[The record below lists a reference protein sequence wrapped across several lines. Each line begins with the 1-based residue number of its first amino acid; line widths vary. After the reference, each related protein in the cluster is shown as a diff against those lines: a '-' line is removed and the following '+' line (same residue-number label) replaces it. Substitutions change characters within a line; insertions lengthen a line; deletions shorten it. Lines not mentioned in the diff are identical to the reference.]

1 LDEWEDYHQGKHA
14 VILQRNPKNVKI
26 GVTNNPTPT
35 EIFFIAKWDNNES
48 SFEDVCDMLGYEF
61 IDDRSMENYYINLT
75 NDINNFG
82 VNIVYYSPEN
92 GVYDQEDNFLWNFN
106 YDILDIPNIT
116 PEVIKIIDDY
126 LTNGNEGDIHEM
138 VDKVITEDRKEM
150 FIRNM
155 IDEIGIENTIK
166 MVGNYY
172 EIEPYLKIVD
182 KVNFIK
188 EKVSQLSDEFGG
200 NGFGLV
206 EIDEAPIFYSEDEN
220 ELRQIEYLGIKQLYV
235 DVYNDGGSHVGDLS
249 VNYEDLPE
257 QIIEELVEILINN

>member
-1 LDEWEDYHQGKHA
+1 MK
-14 VILQRNPKNVKI
+14 LQENIYRI
-26 GVTNNPTPT
+26 Q
-35 EIFFIAKWDNNES
+35 EI
-48 SFEDVCDMLGYEF
+48 MG
-61 IDDRSMENYYINLT
+61 
-75 NDINNFG
+75 G
-82 VNIVYYSPEN
+82 
-92 GVYDQEDNFLWNFN
+92 
-106 YDILDIPNIT
+106 
-116 PEVIKIIDDY
+116 
-126 LTNGNEGDIHEM
+126 
-138 VDKVITEDRKEM
+138 VITEDRKEM
-150 FIRNM
+150 FIKNM
-155 IDEIGIENTIK
+155 IDDIGIENTIK

>member
-1 LDEWEDYHQGKHA
+1 MR
-14 VILQRNPKNVKI
+14 LQ
-26 GVTNNPTPT
+26 
-35 EIFFIAKWDNNES
+35 
-48 SFEDVCDMLGYEF
+48 
-61 IDDRSMENYYINLT
+61 ENIHR
-75 NDINNFG
+75 
-82 VNIVYYSPEN
+82 
-92 GVYDQEDNFLWNFN
+92 
-106 YDILDIPNIT
+106 
-116 PEVIKIIDDY
+116 
-126 LTNGNEGDIHEM
+126 IHEIM
-138 VDKVITEDRKEM
+138 GGVITEDRKEM

-155 IDEIGIENTIK
+155 IDDIGIENTIK

-257 QIIEELVEILINN
+257 QIIEELIEILINN